1 MREIGQDDVFRVV
14 EGNDQNEVAD
24 GYVIYQPSRER
35 VHYLNP
41 TAVVVYELCAAGK
54 PVRVIETVVQQAFRL
69 TEPPGDAVRQCIGT
83 LLDEGLL
90 LPCPPS
96 PSGH

>member
-1 MREIGQDDVFRVV
+1 MNDIDANAVFRAI
-14 EGNDQNEVAD
+14 EGNDLNQVAD

-54 PVRVIETVVQQAFRL
+54 PVHTVESVLQDAFGL
-69 TEPPGDAVRQCIGT
+69 AEKPTEAVYKCIRS

-90 LPCPPS
+90 SPCPPS
-96 PSGH
+96 SSAP